1 MRDLTGAPSFVM
13 FTAKEEDLK
22 LKLVQYDE
30 ANYPMCASCNED
42 NKAAKA

>member
-1 MRDLTGAPSFVM
+1 MRDLTGAPSFDI
-13 FTAKEEDLK
+13 FIAKEEELK

-30 ANYPMCASCNED
+30 ANYPMCVPCNED